1 MAPRLPSAR
10 PRVLVIDDNPDSR
23 EYLEACLEADPYDV
37 HSAAGGKAGLEA
49 LRADRPDAVLLD
61 LGLTDM
67 PGIEVL
73 RAIKTDPLTR
83 RIPVLALTVASD
95 ERYLAATFEAGA
107 DDYLLKPFRRME
119 LVARL
124 RARIAASRGLSP
136 DASSHEALLELTRLL
151 ASSLEMSELLHLVAA
166 RTAEALQ
173 VDRCAVVFLEPDGE
187 RAVVAAA
194 SEDATVHGLPIHLK
208 DYPEIREV
216 VRTGRPLVVGR
227 VEEHESLQGILPLL
241 ATKRIG
247 SLALFPMSRGQAVD
261 GVLFL
266 RSERFQR
273 PLEGPDLFFA
283 DAVAS
288 AVALAVRN
296 VRVAE
301 ELRRTK
307 QFMELLID
315 SSTDAILATD
325 PRGVMLIFNQGAE
338 RLLGWQ
344 AAEVIGKLG
353 VAQFFPSGP
362 GQPLTRLLPGDS
374 AEGSVA
380 ATTRRQ
386 DVVAKNGEVIPVQ
399 LTAWSVTDS
408 GREVATAAILVDL
421 RERLRIERKLSQAQD
436 KIMRSEQQAVLAELA
451 GAMAHELNQ
460 PLTSILGYAEM
471 AKRKRGDVGEVGR
484 IVDIVIAEAERMA
497 DLVRKIGRITKYET
511 KSYVGEQRIVDLEKS
526 SEPD

>member
-1 MAPRLPSAR
+1 
-10 PRVLVIDDNPDSR
+10 VLIIDDNPDSR
-23 EYLEACLEADPYDV
+23 EYLQACLEADPYEV
-37 HSAAGGKAGLEA
+37 EPCAGGRAGLER
-49 LRADRPDAVLLD
+49 LRAAQTDAVLLD

-83 RIPVLALTVASD
+83 RIPVLVLTVASD
-95 ERYLAATFEAGA
+95 ERYLATAFEAGA

-124 RARIAASRGLSP
+124 RARIAHSRGLSL
-136 DASSHEALLELTRLL
+136 DASSHEALLELSRLL

-194 SEDATVHGLPIHLK
+194 SEDASVHGLPIQLS

-216 VRTGRPLVVGR
+216 VRSGRPLVVSR
-227 VEEHESLQGILPLL
+227 VEEHAALRGILPLL
-241 ATKRIG
+241 ATKRVG
-247 SLALFPMSRGQAVD
+247 SLALFPMSRAGTVD

-283 DAVAS
+283 DSVAS

-296 VRVAE
+296 VRVAD
-301 ELRRTK
+301 ELRHTK
-307 QFMELLID
+307 QFLERLID
-315 SSTDAILATD
+315 GSSDAILATD
-325 PRGVMLIFNQGAE
+325 PHGVVLIFSQGAE
-338 RLLGWQ
+338 RLLGWG
-344 AAEVIGKLG
+344 AGEVVGKLG
-353 VAQFFPSGP
+353 VAQFFPAGP
-362 GQPLTRLLPGDS
+362 GQPVTRLLPGES
-374 AEGSVA
+374 AGAPA
-380 ATTRRQ
+380 AASTRRQ
-386 DVVAKNGEVIPVQ
+386 DVVSKTGEVIPVQ
-399 LTAWSVTDS
+399 LTAWSVMDE

-471 AKRKRGDVGEVGR
+471 AKRKREDVAEIGR
-484 IVDIVIAEAERMA
+484 IVDIIISEAERMA

-511 KSYVGEQRIVDLEKS
+511 KSYVGEARIVDLEKS
-526 SEPD
+526 SAPE